1 MGRLHPTMNLLT
13 PSIVAVLQEP
23 PEGKPLTPLV
33 ALTLVL
39 VCFGFVGL
47 MIRSQEQERET
58 GRPSSTTNFL
68 EGCAGC
74 FLGIIKIA
82 FFLGFIALVLFGII
96 KAVKYAW
103 FF

>member
-23 PEGKPLTPLV
+23 PEGKPVTPLV

-58 GRPSSTTNFL
+58 GQPSSTTNFL